1 MFNDNYRIVGKHA
14 TYAKFLN
21 AYTRNLDKEAK
32 IAGVFAIA
40 VDVYLIAPL
49 IGAAYNRRAPIDNE
63 SDDSLNVLA
72 EQIVKRQKQFEDVY
86 RIIMLSEKSSDLSAD
101 ERVER
106 AFRDDENP
114 EKMSTNMELFHDY
127 MRGGIEWLYENIV
140 DDVNIPTANQNDYL
154 EKIRD
159 IVTLFD
165 EDFEISTK
173 E

>member
-32 IAGVFAIA
+32 VAGIFSIA
-40 VDVYLIAPL
+40 VELYLIAPL
-49 IGAAYNRRAPIDNE
+49 IGASYNRRVPIDTE

-72 EQIVKRQKQFEDVY
+72 EQILKRQKQFEDVY
-86 RIIMLSEKSSDLSAD
+86 RIIMLSEKSTESSAD

-114 EKMSTNMELFHDY
+114 EKMTSNMELFHDY
-127 MRGGIEWLYENIV
+127 MRGGIEWLYEQV
-140 DDVNIPTANQNDYL
+140 TEEVNIATATPDDYL

-159 IVTLFD
+159 IVTLFGD
-165 EDFEISTK
+165 DFELETQ
-173 E
+173 

>member
-21 AYTRNLDKEAK
+21 AYTRNLDKDAK
-32 IAGVFAIA
+32 VAGIFAIA
-40 VDVYLIAPL
+40 VELYLIAPL
-49 IGAAYNRRAPIDNE
+49 IGASYNRRAPIDTE

-72 EQIVKRQKQFEDVY
+72 EQILKRQKQFEDVY
-86 RIIMLSEKSSDLSAD
+86 RIVMLSEKESDLNAD
-101 ERVER
+101 ERVKR

-114 EKMSTNMELFHDY
+114 EKMTANLDLFHDY
-127 MRGGIEWLYENIV
+127 MRGGIEWLYEQV
-140 DDVNIPTANQNDYL
+140 TEGVNIATATPDDYL

-159 IVTLFD
+159 IVTQFSD
-165 EDFEISTK
+165 DFEISTQ